1 MKNGNSLIG
10 LFHGIFEGH
19 ILTFNPGQ
27 DENAKNIEK
36 FDDVRDI
43 KRELK
48 SKGIKLIT
56 EVDEEISG
64 PGPILE
70 SSQIQW
76 VGVISIPQLKDFLN
90 FIWLYQIIH

>member
-1 MKNGNSLIG
+1 MKNGNFLIG

-48 SKGIKLIT
+48 AK
-56 EVDEEISG
+56 E
-64 PGPILE
+64 
-70 SSQIQW
+70 
-76 VGVISIPQLKDFLN
+76 LN
-90 FIWLYQIIH
+90 